1 MPRRRKFRND
11 PIRLTSQIGQ
21 AIHYNGSWGTGYS
34 LKIGRTTSVQGNYFY
49 GSRGSLHVN
58 RQSYTYRLMPNRG
71 VIPARDEPRGGTP
84 PAPAFE
90 PFNTKFAYVGGPSDS
105 AHIRN

>member
-1 MPRRRKFRND
+1 
-11 PIRLTSQIGQ
+11 
-21 AIHYNGSWGTGYS
+21 
-34 LKIGRTTSVQGNYFY
+34 
-49 GSRGSLHVN
+49 
-58 RQSYTYRLMPNRG
+58 MPNRG